1 MKKIVFLLVLVSY
14 FGFSQNPPSIQ
25 VIGRA
30 VHIDKTPLFKG
41 SVTLSAAYS
50 SLPSEAITL
59 TQMREKYDAVL
70 KNNGLSLA
78 QLKEDKF
85 AYEALGYDKEGTIY
99 EFETTS
105 LEAFRKFMKSKS
117 FGIQRLQFDQNITLD
132 AEEIALLSKTAF
144 ANAKEKANAIV
155 QGMGMNL
162 GKIISVED
170 NRNYLDEEIPRGLYY
185 DKPIGHYQYEIMVTF
200 ALKDD

>member
-14 FGFSQNPPSIQ
+14 FSFGQNSPSIR

-59 TQMREKYDAVL
+59 IQMREKYDAVL
-70 KNNGLSLA
+70 KDNGLSLA

-99 EFETTS
+99 EFETPL
-105 LEAFRKFMKSKS
+105 LEEFRKFMKSKS
-117 FGIQRLQFDQNITLD
+117 FGVQRLQFDQNITLD
-132 AEEIALLSKTAF
+132 AEEIASLSKKAF
-144 ANAKEKANAIV
+144 ENAKEKAAAMVKNIESD
-155 QGMGMNL
+155 L
-162 GKIISVED
+162 GKVICIED
-170 NRNYLDEEIPRGLYY
+170 SRNYLNEEIPRGLYY